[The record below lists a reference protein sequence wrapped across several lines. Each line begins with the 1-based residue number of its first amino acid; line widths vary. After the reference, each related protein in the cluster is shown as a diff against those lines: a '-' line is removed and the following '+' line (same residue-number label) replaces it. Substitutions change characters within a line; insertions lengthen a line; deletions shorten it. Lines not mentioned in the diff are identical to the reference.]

1 MSEFEKPES
10 RAEAILQNILG
21 ADNDLGA
28 PQSRIEVLLMM
39 LLEEFQGGGSGGAI
53 VVDTDLSTTSKNPVE
68 NKVITAKINYM
79 DSELFSTIADI
90 PMNTSTGSMELYAK
104 DLDDI
109 LTSGFYNAMECQN
122 APFSYMTLIVVGY
135 YLAGYCA
142 QIACDVT
149 TGTYKVR
156 NLINGTW
163 SAWKEVMLEE
173 GGSNGN

>member
-1 MSEFEKPES
+1 MSEFDKPQS
-10 RAEAILQNILG
+10 RVEAILQNILG
-21 ADNDLGA
+21 ADNELGK
-28 PQSRIEVLLMM
+28 PQSRVEELLM
-39 LLEEFQGGGSGGAI
+39 LLLAELEGGSSGAI
-53 VVDTDLSTTSKNPVE
+53 VVDGALSTTSKNPVE
-68 NKVITAKINYM
+68 NKVITAQ
-79 DSELFSTIADI
+79 LFSTIANT
-90 PMNTSTGSMELYAK
+90 PMNTATGSMELYAK

-122 APFSYMTLIVVGY
+122 APFHYMTLIVVGY

-163 SAWKEVMLEE
+163 SDWKEVMLE
-173 GGSNGN
+173 GGGTNGN